1 MSWSRRG
8 FLRLAGGLAITSVLP
23 ALGAC
28 GFRPVYG
35 TGDDGLNGRANLE
48 KVEIGVIPDRAGQL
62 LRNHLIDR
70 FYHGGYPTDA
80 PYRLDVSLKQNTDSA
95 ALRSDQT
102 NEQLTISSSAAFTLV
117 EKKTGRVILRDS
129 ALSRTTTSGLRQQYA
144 YVAGIQAAGERTLI
158 EIADEITMRTAVA
171 LAAPPSP

>member
-8 FLRLAGGLAITSVLP
+8 VLRLAGGLTVAGLVP

-35 TGDDGLNGRANLE
+35 TGEDGLNGRANLE
-48 KVEIGVIPDRAGQL
+48 KVDIAVIPDRAGQM

-70 FYHGGYPTDA
+70 FYRGGYPVDA
-80 PYRLDVSLKQNTDSA
+80 PYRLDVSLTQSTNTA
-95 ALRSDQT
+95 AIRPDQT
-102 NEQLTISSSAAFTLV
+102 TDRLDVSTSATFKVV
-117 EKKTGRVILRDS
+117 EKKTGRVVFTDS
-129 ALSRTTTSGLRQQYA
+129 ALSRTAATGLRQQYA
-144 YVAGIQAAGERTLI
+144 YLAGVQAAGERTLI

-171 LAAPPSP
+171 LGSQPTP